1 MGVKAGRLCFMSG
14 ALQLG
19 PVGEVRIGLTF
30 ASAIEAAPHDTF
42 LLDLHPDVSADP
54 FDERPYLAAV
64 ASLVSPAGLAPRPG
78 VVHVN
83 HTHVVGA
90 SRAGEAAIVI
100 ALADGEEHALEPAAV
115 DMARSA
121 LRSILTSHG
130 APLTRALGH
139 DEALREARRRV
150 EASYPEAQAER
161 LVVTD
166 EEHMASAGD
175 VVDRSG
181 AGLRRPLRGA
191 PRIRRRD
198 HPDDPHQTDAR
209 HRGRGL
215 GRHRRRLSGETDP
228 MRQSSG
234 EASGRPS
241 QAGVTRCLRPVT
253 SARP

>member
-1 MGVKAGRLCFMSG
+1 MGVKAGRLSFMSG

-30 ASAIEAAPHDTF
+30 ASAIEAPPHDTF

-64 ASLVSPAGLAPRPG
+64 ASLVSPAGAAPPPG

-83 HTHVVGA
+83 RTQAVGTD
-90 SRAGEAAIVI
+90 RAGEADIVI

-130 APLTRALGH
+130 APQTRALGH
-139 DEALREARRRV
+139 DEALLEARRRV

-166 EEHMASAGD
+166 EEHMASQGMWSIGLALAPAARFEVLLGFVD
-175 VVDRSG
+175 GITQTTHIRRMPGTEVVDSVG
-181 AGLRRPLRGA
+181 TGG
-191 PRIRRRD
+191 
-198 HPDDPHQTDAR
+198 
-209 HRGRGL
+209 G
-215 GRHRRRLSGETDP
+215 
-228 MRQSSG
+228 
-234 EASGRPS
+234 
-241 QAGVTRCLRPVT
+241 
-253 SARP
+253 